1 MSELQELAIDANC
14 LFYLERVLRSG
25 KSLSHLLLE
34 RVDFAAGK
42 IHALLSTKLGE
53 REVKDFAA
61 GGTGSIESP
70 RRALAEIA
78 TRFLQEPGKRIVL
91 EEGLA
96 RAGDPAVRNKE
107 GVILLE
113 DEIYYVTRKSHTVEE
128 MERFFRQPRYAIG
141 LVGIFCS
148 AGPRELQ
155 KISKPELFRFVEAME
170 KIMVG
175 AFDGEGFLLWTASEL
190 PQVTDGT
197 RGSRKLSKVGSEQ
210 K

>member
-1 MSELQELAIDANC
+1 MSETNQATIYTDGGSRGNP
-14 LFYLERVLRSG
+14 G
-25 KSLSHLLLE
+25 P
-34 RVDFAAGK
+34 AAYAYVIK
-42 IHALLSTKLGE
+42 RPGE
-53 REVKDFAA
+53 ADV
-61 GGTGSIESP
+61 
-70 RRALAEIA
+70 
-78 TRFLQEPGKRIVL
+78 
-91 EEGLA
+91 EEYQQKEARQA